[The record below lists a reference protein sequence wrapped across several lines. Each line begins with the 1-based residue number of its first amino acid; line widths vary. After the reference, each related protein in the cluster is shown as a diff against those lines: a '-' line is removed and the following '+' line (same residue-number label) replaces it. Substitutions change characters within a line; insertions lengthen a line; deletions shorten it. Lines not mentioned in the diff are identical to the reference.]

1 VIPVLQMNKFVNI
14 CNSYARNKNNFNAK
28 TTTVH
33 MLIVEHSSKAV
44 ESSSFMTPLCDQY
57 SDETDGQL
65 NTNVFIPNEICQNVP
80 TKTRPSGGGV
90 RQIQGIILRRRPSHE
105 GREKPRTPTSLIHSG
120 TVAHVRNSQDQTI
133 HLCFSVGQTRGFF
146 NHILKFAPT
155 GSRTQDLRS
164 ATQTT

>member
-80 TKTRPSGGGV
+80 TKTRPSGGGGKTTPGHY
-90 RQIQGIILRRRPSHE
+90 IKKKTFSRRSRKTANPYLTHSQWHRSPCEKQPRP
-105 GREKPRTPTSLIHSG
+105 
-120 TVAHVRNSQDQTI
+120 
-133 HLCFSVGQTRGFF
+133 
-146 NHILKFAPT
+146 NHTLV
-155 GSRTQDLRS
+155 L
-164 ATQTT
+164 